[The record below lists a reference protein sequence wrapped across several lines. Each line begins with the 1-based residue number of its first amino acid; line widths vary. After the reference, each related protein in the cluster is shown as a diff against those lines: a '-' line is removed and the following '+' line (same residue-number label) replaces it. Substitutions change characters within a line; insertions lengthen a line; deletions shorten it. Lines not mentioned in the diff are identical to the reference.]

1 MNNFTKSQKINVKRE
16 KLIIFRLKQARFAL
30 KFMTGKKKLP
40 SEDEMMKETNATVE
54 ARLSKGYQKHEAHI
68 LGLLHK
74 DYYLDLA
81 KTAHIKNIPDVYADI
96 FTDVLRNIRT
106 NPFGFRQIAYKII
119 DAKKYEKII
128 LK

>member
-1 MNNFTKSQKINVKRE
+1 MNNFNKSQKIYVKRV
-16 KLIIFRLKQARFAL
+16 KLIISCLKQARFAL

-40 SEDEMMKETNATVE
+40 SKDEMLKETYATVK
-54 ARLSKGYQKHEAHI
+54 ARLDKGYQKHEVHI
-68 LGLLHK
+68 LSSLHK
-74 DYYLDLA
+74 DYYRDLA
-81 KTAHIKNIPDVYADI
+81 KTANITNIPDVYADI

-119 DAKKYEKII
+119 DAKKYKRID